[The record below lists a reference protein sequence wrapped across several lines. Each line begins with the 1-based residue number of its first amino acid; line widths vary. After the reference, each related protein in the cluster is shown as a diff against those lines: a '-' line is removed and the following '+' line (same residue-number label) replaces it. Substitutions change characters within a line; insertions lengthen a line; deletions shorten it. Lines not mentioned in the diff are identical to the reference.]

1 MSSVGRL
8 FVTVRVTGMS
18 CCVMGSIMVVWLRV
32 VMQFTLLVH
41 GIIFVIYYGLL
52 MFCYSLVSASG
63 NVLYH
68 VCKSTQ

>member
-41 GIIFVIYYGLL
+41 GIIFCYLL
-52 MFCYSLVSASG
+52 WVV
-63 NVLYH
+63 NVLL
-68 VCKSTQ
+68 